1 MEWGPMGVNVNAVAP
16 GIIATPLT
24 EAYMAQFP
32 DRAAAARQH
41 TPLGWV
47 GTPEDVAD
55 VVLFLASPGARF
67 MTGLTI
73 SVDGGWTAGSNWW

>member
-1 MEWGPMGVNVNAVAP
+1 
-16 GIIATPLT
+16 
-24 EAYMAQFP
+24 MAQFP

-55 VVLFLASPGARF
+55 VVLFLATPGARF
-67 MTGLTI
+67 MTGQTI
-73 SVDGGWTAGSNWW
+73 GVDGGWTAGSNWW